1 MKFIRAVLAAA
12 IFMSVPSTA
21 QTLDPEDPFRVRQ
34 AKFITVSSHLGD
46 GRIEDRPGVRLVVQS
61 QWAHSEADRTA
72 FIELVIADP
81 GKFTSDSAIVQ
92 TMAKA
97 EMMLLVVDFYKVG
110 QAGVVQEIQYFKDT
124 RRRGWERLVPVERT
138 P

>member
-12 IFMSVPSTA
+12 VLMSGPSTA
-21 QTLDPEDPFRVRQ
+21 QTLDPEDPFRVLQ
-34 AKFITVSSHLGD
+34 AKFITVTSHLGD
-46 GRIEDRPGVRLVVQS
+46 GRIENRPGVRLVVQS

-81 GKFTSDSAIVQ
+81 GKFTRDSAIVKA
-92 TMAKA
+92 MANA
-97 EMMLLVVDFYKVG
+97 EMMLLVVDFYKG
-110 QAGVVQEIQYFKDT
+110 AQTDVVQEIQYFKDT
-124 RRRGWERLVPVERT
+124 RRRGWERLVAGERT